1 MKTIKLRGYYVS
13 PEPLVSRGLE
23 LLPALTP
30 FYIASACMG
39 SEESVYLSMLTE
51 GLADLSKDQVYVT
64 TKHLLRVELYELK
77 PVGMAMDPD
86 SLRGEVLFTNSNLD
100 QEGWKVEG
108 PTFWH
113 VPMNSPTFQVAIFH
127 PQKDYTAWARDM
139 DPAFL
144 LRHGYVVND
153 PGLQLLSSARLGSR
167 ELADRRGTLQRL
179 ERYVAGLPGDSD
191 ARAEL
196 EQILGYPVP
205 PVVKA
210 IQE

>member
-1 MKTIKLRGYYVS
+1 MKTLKLHGYYLS

-23 LLPALTP
+23 HLPALTP
-30 FYIASACMG
+30 FYVASACVG
-39 SEESVYLSMLTE
+39 NGEAVYLSMLTE
-51 GLADLSKDQVYVT
+51 GVADLTKDQVYIT
-64 TKHLLRVELYELK
+64 TKHVLRMELYELK
-77 PVGMAMDPD
+77 PVGMTTDPD
-86 SLRGEVLFTNSNLD
+86 NLRGEVLFTDSDLS

-113 VPMNSPTFQVAIFH
+113 VPLHTPAFQAAIFH
-127 PQKDYTAWARDM
+127 LQKDYTAQTRDI
-139 DPAFL
+139 DPAFF
-144 LRHGYVVND
+144 LRYGYIVKD
-153 PGLQLLSSARLGSR
+153 PGLQLLSSARLGRR
-167 ELADRRGTLQRL
+167 ELAESKGTLRRL

-210 IQE
+210 VQE